1 MIATANTTG
10 NPITDTEASLEL
22 CRAAASFAFDTL
34 RHDDT
39 PKQEDARQSRPASA
53 LAGSSSGGAPAALSL
68 CQGRKDGRQPQ
79 RVARAVLDLHRIQG
93 QADNAAA
100 RASRIVA
107 GRVQSTALEPL
118 QLVCAPHKPL
128 KLPLVC
134 SPSSCTV
141 TTVPDRLL
149 IAVNTNVAQLDLIA
163 IEASVH
169 TTASYAR
176 TNISI
181 HSHPMSAT
189 AHPARPRAT
198 SYILVSSAN
207 PDEPQDSNFPSDSNA
222 PPPRLRPRLL
232 LFSSRW
238 LPCLTLRWRLFLV
251 CSCCARKR
259 VAARILTMQHSSTM
273 PAWER
278 RKIVVAVVVFSV
290 ARAAAYAIVG
300 ISRRIRQLG
309 VTVAAMSILS
319 TLFYVSVANLLFQA
333 RPKSDVPDAG
343 LLSWSAMLILAHPW
357 HWPEAIRQFVPTMP
371 ILVGSQQALTLFEW
385 ILYIAVVGVKVPP
398 GGNPITAKRWQR
410 NLAQDPDFQRG
421 VDAQSLY
428 HSDVEDGQLEEQD
441 STPAAASV
449 HTHQARDASAA
460 STHDDPAD
468 ASSRPLLAT
477 SPARPYGYGSTASE
491 PRTPPTDAA
500 AHLSPAAQTAHG
512 MSRSTSSRSG
522 MYSRSPGA
530 AELGMSSQRGSAI
543 IGDDSG
549 EISED
554 HDDDEQGENSDPDD
568 IIDITPNRAVARN
581 EARLRLARAALPER
595 RASGG
600 TLSTLNIFGGHASG
614 DNSGSEAQPRGTA
627 RAPGVFADE
636 AGSPLARTAQH
647 DHHVPTSLTT
657 AAPSSESRHASASQ
671 LLPSSSS
678 TRSASTR
685 TSSASKDRKF
695 KLPKWMKPGRKK

>member
-1 MIATANTTG
+1 
-10 NPITDTEASLEL
+10 
-22 CRAAASFAFDTL
+22 
-34 RHDDT
+34 
-39 PKQEDARQSRPASA
+39 
-53 LAGSSSGGAPAALSL
+53 
-68 CQGRKDGRQPQ
+68 
-79 RVARAVLDLHRIQG
+79 
-93 QADNAAA
+93 
-100 RASRIVA
+100 
-107 GRVQSTALEPL
+107 
-118 QLVCAPHKPL
+118 
-128 KLPLVC
+128 
-134 SPSSCTV
+134 
-141 TTVPDRLL
+141 
-149 IAVNTNVAQLDLIA
+149 
-163 IEASVH
+163 
-169 TTASYAR
+169 
-176 TNISI
+176 
-181 HSHPMSAT
+181 MSAT

-207 PDEPQDSNFPSDSNA
+207 PDEPQDSNFPSENNA
-222 PPPRLRPRLL
+222 PPPRLRPRFYFLL
-232 LFSSRW
+232 PLVAV
-238 LPCLTLRWRLFLV
+238 LDIALAIVLGVLVLRQE
-251 CSCCARKR
+251 ARR
-259 VAARILTMQHSSTM
+259 RSHPDNAAQLDDA
-273 PAWER
+273 AWER

-333 RPKSDVPDAG
+333 RPKPDVPDAG
-343 LLSWSAMLILAHPW
+343 LLSWSAMPILAHPW
-357 HWPEAIRQFVPTMP
+357 HWPEAFRHFVPTMP
-371 ILVGSQQALTLFEW
+371 ILVDSQQALTLFEW

-428 HSDVEDGQLEEQD
+428 HSDVEDGQPEEQD

-500 AHLSPAAQTAHG
+500 AHLSPAAQTAQG
-512 MSRSTSSRSG
+512 MSRSASSRSG

-530 AELGMSSQRGSAI
+530 AELGMSSHRGSAM

-568 IIDITPNRAVARN
+568 IIDITPNRAVARK

-595 RASGG
+595 RASVG

-614 DNSGSEAQPRGTA
+614 DNSGSEAQPRGAA
-627 RAPGVFADE
+627 RAPGVLADE

-647 DHHVPTSLTT
+647 DDGMPATLMT